1 MFRPMRRWKQ
11 QLSDE
16 DCIAILKNE
25 PRGILS
31 VLGDDGYPYGIPMNH
46 WYCEADGKLY
56 FHGAKT
62 GHKIDAISQCDKVS
76 YCVHDEG
83 YREDG
88 QWPLHIKSV
97 VVFGR
102 IQPVTDAEKEL
113 EICTHLCQKFTDDKA
128 YLEHG
133 IAAFPSEGAMPCPDT
148 GAYDRKTG
156 QGILMEKA
164 K

>member
-1 MFRPMRRWKQ
+1 MFRPIRRWKQ

-16 DCIAILKNE
+16 ECIAILKNE

-46 WYCEADGKLY
+46 WYCEDDGKLY

-62 GHKIDAISQCDKVS
+62 GHKIDAISKCDKVS

-83 YREDG
+83 YREEG

-97 VVFGR
+97 VVFGK
-102 IQPVTDAEKEL
+102 IQPVTDDAKVL

-128 YLEHG
+128 YLEHELKHSLPKVLCL
-133 IAAFPSEGAMPCPDT
+133 ALTPEHMT
-148 GAYDRKTG
+148 GK
-156 QGILMEKA
+156 LVKES
-164 K
+164 

>member
-16 DCIAILKNE
+16 DCATLLKNT

-31 VLGDDGYPYGIPMNH
+31 VLGENGYPYGIPMNH

-76 YCVHDEG
+76 YCVYDEG
-83 YREDG
+83 YREMRKRN
-88 QWPLHIKSV
+88 WKSARISARSLLTTRRIWNMNCSIPVRMCYALH
-97 VVFGR
+97 
-102 IQPVTDAEKEL
+102 
-113 EICTHLCQKFTDDKA
+113 
-128 YLEHG
+128 
-133 IAAFPSEGAMPCPDT
+133 
-148 GAYDRKTG
+148 
-156 QGILMEKA
+156 
-164 K
+164 

>member
-16 DCIAILKNE
+16 ECIAILKNE

-46 WYCEADGKLY
+46 WYCEDDGKLY
-56 FHGAKT
+56 FHGAKE
-62 GHKIDAISQCDKVS
+62 GHKIDAISKCDKVS

-97 VVFGR
+97 VVFGK
-102 IQPVTDAEKEL
+102 IQPVTDDAKVL

-128 YLEHG
+128 YLEHELKHSLPKVLCL
-133 IAAFPSEGAMPCPDT
+133 ALTPEHMT
-148 GAYDRKTG
+148 GK
-156 QGILMEKA
+156 LVKES
-164 K
+164 

>member
-1 MFRPMRRWKQ
+1 
-11 QLSDE
+11 
-16 DCIAILKNE
+16 
-25 PRGILS
+25 
-31 VLGDDGYPYGIPMNH
+31 MNH

-102 IQPVTDAEKEL
+102 MQPVTDTEKEL

-128 YLEHG
+128 YLEHELQHSRPKVLCL
-133 IAAFPSEGAMPCPDT
+133 ALTPEHMT
-148 GAYDRKTG
+148 GK
-156 QGILMEKA
+156 LVKES
-164 K
+164 

>member
-16 DCIAILKNE
+16 DCAALLKNT

-46 WYCEADGKLY
+46 WYCEDDGKLY
-56 FHGAKT
+56 FHGAKE
-62 GHKIDAISQCDKVS
+62 GHKIDAISKCDKVS
-76 YCVHDEG
+76 YCVHDDG

-102 IQPVTDAEKEL
+102 IQPVTDDAKVL

-128 YLEHG
+128 YLEHELKHSLPKVLCL
-133 IAAFPSEGAMPCPDT
+133 ALTPEHMT
-148 GAYDRKTG
+148 GK
-156 QGILMEKA
+156 LVKES
-164 K
+164 

>member
-16 DCIAILKNE
+16 ECIAILKNE

-46 WYCEADGKLY
+46 WYCETDGKLY

-62 GHKIDAISQCDKVS
+62 GHKIDAISKCDKVS

-97 VVFGR
+97 VVFGK
-102 IQPVTDAEKEL
+102 IQPVTDDAKVL

-128 YLEHG
+128 YLEHELKHSLPKVLCL
-133 IAAFPSEGAMPCPDT
+133 ALTPEHMT
-148 GAYDRKTG
+148 GK
-156 QGILMEKA
+156 LVKES
-164 K
+164 

>member
-62 GHKIDAISQCDKVS
+62 GHKIEPFPMRQ
-76 YCVHDEG
+76 G
-83 YREDG
+83 F
-88 QWPLHIKSV
+88 L
-97 VVFGR
+97 
-102 IQPVTDAEKEL
+102 
-113 EICTHLCQKFTDDKA
+113 LC
-128 YLEHG
+128 
-133 IAAFPSEGAMPCPDT
+133 P
-148 GAYDRKTG
+148 
-156 QGILMEKA
+156 
-164 K
+164 

>member
-16 DCIAILKNE
+16 DCIAILKSE
-25 PRGILS
+25 LRGILS

-76 YCVHDEG
+76 YCVLLC
-83 YREDG
+83 R
-88 QWPLHIKSV
+88 Q
-97 VVFGR
+97 
-102 IQPVTDAEKEL
+102 
-113 EICTHLCQKFTDDKA
+113 CT
-128 YLEHG
+128 G
-133 IAAFPSEGAMPCPDT
+133 SRIAALLHQPQKQVLTSNIRVPELLRGVYRFFHGK
-148 GAYDRKTG
+148 DRLAGKTFC
-156 QGILMEKA
+156 ISHIAVPFCCVFTLYFF
-164 K
+164 

>member
-16 DCIAILKNE
+16 ECAALLKNT

-56 FHGAKT
+56 FHGAKE
-62 GHKIDAISQCDKVS
+62 GHKIDAISKCDKVS

-113 EICTHLCQKFTDDKA
+113 EICTHLCQKFTDDKV
-128 YLEHG
+128 YLEHELKHSLPKVLCL
-133 IAAFPSEGAMPCPDT
+133 ALTPEHMT
-148 GAYDRKTG
+148 GK
-156 QGILMEKA
+156 LVKES
-164 K
+164 

>member
-11 QLSDE
+11 QLSDA
-16 DCIAILKNE
+16 DCAALLKNT

-31 VLGDDGYPYGIPMNH
+31 VLGEDGYPYGIPMNH

-62 GHKIDAISQCDKVS
+62 GHKIDAISKCDKVS

-97 VVFGR
+97 VVLGK
-102 IQPVTDAEKEL
+102 IQPVTDDAKVL

-128 YLEHG
+128 YLEHELKHSLPKVLCL
-133 IAAFPSEGAMPCPDT
+133 ALTPEHMT
-148 GAYDRKTG
+148 GK
-156 QGILMEKA
+156 LVKES
-164 K
+164 

>member
-16 DCIAILKNE
+16 ECIAILKNE

-46 WYCEADGKLY
+46 WYCEDDGKLY
-56 FHGAKT
+56 FHGAKE
-62 GHKIDAISQCDKVS
+62 GHKIDAISKCDKVS
-76 YCVHDEG
+76 YCVHNEG

-97 VVFGR
+97 VVFGK
-102 IQPVTDAEKEL
+102 IQPVTDDAKVL

-128 YLEHG
+128 YLEHELKHSLPKVLCL
-133 IAAFPSEGAMPCPDT
+133 ALTPEHMT
-148 GAYDRKTG
+148 GK
-156 QGILMEKA
+156 LVKES
-164 K
+164 

>member
-1 MFRPMRRWKQ
+1 
-11 QLSDE
+11 
-16 DCIAILKNE
+16 
-25 PRGILS
+25 
-31 VLGDDGYPYGIPMNH
+31 MNH

-102 IQPVTDAEKEL
+102 MQPVTDAEKEL

-128 YLEHG
+128 YLEHELQHSRPKVLCL
-133 IAAFPSEGAMPCPDT
+133 ALTSEHMT
-148 GAYDRKTG
+148 GK
-156 QGILMEKA
+156 LVKES
-164 K
+164 

>member
-1 MFRPMRRWKQ
+1 MNMFRPMRRWKQ

-16 DCIAILKNE
+16 DCAALLKNT

-31 VLGDDGYPYGIPMNH
+31 VLGEDGYPYGIPMNH

-102 IQPVTDAEKEL
+102 IQPVKDAEKEL
-113 EICTHLCQKFTDDKA
+113 EICTHLCQKFTDDKT
-128 YLEHG
+128 YLEHELQHSRPNVLCL
-133 IAAFPSEGAMPCPDT
+133 ALTPEHMT
-148 GAYDRKTG
+148 GK
-156 QGILMEKA
+156 LVKES
-164 K
+164 

>member
-16 DCIAILKNE
+16 DCAALLKNE

-46 WYCEADGKLY
+46 WYCEDDGKLY

-62 GHKIDAISQCDKVS
+62 GHKIDAISKCDKVS

-102 IQPVTDAEKEL
+102 IQPVTDDAKVL

-128 YLEHG
+128 YLEHELKHSLPKVLCL
-133 IAAFPSEGAMPCPDT
+133 ALTPEHMT
-148 GAYDRKTG
+148 GK
-156 QGILMEKA
+156 LVKES
-164 K
+164 

>member
-16 DCIAILKNE
+16 ECIAILKNE

-56 FHGAKT
+56 FHGAKE
-62 GHKIDAISQCDKVS
+62 GHKIDAISKCDKVS

-97 VVFGR
+97 VVFGK
-102 IQPVTDAEKEL
+102 IQPVTDDAKVL

-128 YLEHG
+128 YLEHELKHSLPKVLCL
-133 IAAFPSEGAMPCPDT
+133 ALTPEHMT
-148 GAYDRKTG
+148 GK
-156 QGILMEKA
+156 LVKES
-164 K
+164 

>member
-16 DCIAILKNE
+16 ECAALLKNT

-31 VLGDDGYPYGIPMNH
+31 VLGEDGYPYGIPMNH
-46 WYCEADGKLY
+46 WYCEDDGKLY

-62 GHKIDAISQCDKVS
+62 GHKIDAISKCDKVS
-76 YCVHDEG
+76 YCVHDDG
-83 YREDG
+83 YREEG

-97 VVFGR
+97 VVFGK
-102 IQPVTDAEKEL
+102 IQPVTDDAKVL

-128 YLEHG
+128 YLEHELKHSLPKVLCL
-133 IAAFPSEGAMPCPDT
+133 ALTPEHMT
-148 GAYDRKTG
+148 GK
-156 QGILMEKA
+156 LVKES
-164 K
+164 

>member
-16 DCIAILKNE
+16 ECAALLKNT

-62 GHKIDAISQCDKVS
+62 GHKIDAISKCDKVS

-97 VVFGR
+97 VVFGK
-102 IQPVTDAEKEL
+102 IQPVTDDAKVL

-128 YLEHG
+128 YLKHELKHSLPKVLCLALIPEH
-133 IAAFPSEGAMPCPDT
+133 MT
-148 GAYDRKTG
+148 GK
-156 QGILMEKA
+156 LVKES
-164 K
+164 

>member
-16 DCIAILKNE
+16 ECIAILKNE

-46 WYCEADGKLY
+46 WYCEDDGKLY

-62 GHKIDAISQCDKVS
+62 GHKIDAISKCDKVS

-83 YREDG
+83 YREEG

-97 VVFGR
+97 VVFGK
-102 IQPVTDAEKEL
+102 IQPVTDDAKVL

-128 YLEHG
+128 YLEHELKHSLPKVLCL
-133 IAAFPSEGAMPCPDT
+133 ALTPEHMT
-148 GAYDRKTG
+148 GK
-156 QGILMEKA
+156 LVKES
-164 K
+164 

>member
-102 IQPVTDAEKEL
+102 MQPVADAEKEL

-128 YLEHG
+128 YLEHELQHSRPKVLCL
-133 IAAFPSEGAMPCPDT
+133 ALTPEHMT
-148 GAYDRKTG
+148 GK
-156 QGILMEKA
+156 LVKES
-164 K
+164 

>member
-62 GHKIDAISQCDKVS
+62 GHKIDLQPGAGNGAVYRKRTGTARQRRFSLGGCAEGVAGTAAGTLLLYRRDGA
-76 YCVHDEG
+76 CVCAG
-83 YREDG
+83 AG
-88 QWPLHIKSV
+88 
-97 VVFGR
+97 GR
-102 IQPVTDAEKEL
+102 RGRSHRVHE
-113 EICTHLCQKFTDDKA
+113 
-128 YLEHG
+128 
-133 IAAFPSEGAMPCPDT
+133 SGAS
-148 GAYDRKTG
+148 
-156 QGILMEKA
+156 L
-164 K
+164 

>member
-46 WYCEADGKLY
+46 WYCKADGKLY

-62 GHKIDAISQCDKVS
+62 GHKIDAISRCDKVS

-97 VVFGR
+97 VVFGK
-102 IQPVTDAEKEL
+102 IQPVTDDAKVL

-128 YLEHG
+128 YLEHELKHSLPKVLWA
-133 IAAFPSEGAMPCPDT
+133 ISVL
-148 GAYDRKTG
+148 
-156 QGILMEKA
+156 IS
-164 K
+164 

>member
-16 DCIAILKNE
+16 ECIAILKNE

-46 WYCEADGKLY
+46 WYCEDDGKLY

-62 GHKIDAISQCDKVS
+62 GHKIDAISKCDKVS

-97 VVFGR
+97 VVFGK
-102 IQPVTDAEKEL
+102 IQPVTDDAKVL

-128 YLEHG
+128 YLEHELKHSLPKVLCL
-133 IAAFPSEGAMPCPDT
+133 ALTPEHMT
-148 GAYDRKTG
+148 GK
-156 QGILMEKA
+156 LVKES
-164 K
+164 

>member
-1 MFRPMRRWKQ
+1 MFRPMRRRKQ

-16 DCIAILKNE
+16 DCIAILEKE

-102 IQPVTDAEKEL
+102 IQPVKDAEKEL
-113 EICTHLCQKFTDDKA
+113 EICTHLCQKFTDDKT
-128 YLEHG
+128 YLEHELQHSRPNVLCL
-133 IAAFPSEGAMPCPDT
+133 ALTPEHMT
-148 GAYDRKTG
+148 GK
-156 QGILMEKA
+156 LVKES
-164 K
+164 

>member
-1 MFRPMRRWKQ
+1 MFPAMRRWKQ

-16 DCIAILKNE
+16 DCAALLKNT

-46 WYCEADGKLY
+46 WYCEDDGKLY
-56 FHGAKT
+56 FHGAKE
-62 GHKIDAISQCDKVS
+62 GHKIDAISKCDKVS
-76 YCVHDEG
+76 YCVHDDG

-102 IQPVTDAEKEL
+102 IQPVTDDAKVL

-128 YLEHG
+128 YLEHELKHSLPKVLCL
-133 IAAFPSEGAMPCPDT
+133 ALTPEHMT
-148 GAYDRKTG
+148 GK
-156 QGILMEKA
+156 LVKES
-164 K
+164 